1 MASSRRRVGTHGE
14 TGRPPRCLGSVR
26 KAPPHDQCQATV
38 RVDHSSTCGKSAH
51 QAVDVRQIGFQHFGE
66 TLGSESV
73 SESEGYAGQARK
85 ELLGNDRSPLL
96 DVAKA
101 WFTLALWRFSHHPLS
116 SASTGTGRDSLN
128 RANRATIL
136 PRGLIRDPIPLPKMV
151 GQERVPRFRRS
162 RGRPSVT
169 SLGGFSC
176 A

>member
-51 QAVDVRQIGFQHFGE
+51 QAVDVRQIGFQHFGD

-136 PRGLIRDPIPLPKMV
+136 HAGSFAILFHFQKW
-151 GQERVPRFRRS
+151 
-162 RGRPSVT
+162 
-169 SLGGFSC
+169 
-176 A
+176 